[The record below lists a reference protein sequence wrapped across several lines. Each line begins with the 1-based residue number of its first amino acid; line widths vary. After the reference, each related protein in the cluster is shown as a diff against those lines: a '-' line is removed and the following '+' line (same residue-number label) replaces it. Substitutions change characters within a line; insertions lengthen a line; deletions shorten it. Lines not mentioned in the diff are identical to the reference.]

1 MNTIHPTSIISP
13 NAKLGQNIEVAPFA
27 IIHDDVIIGNDCY
40 IGPHATINNGARIGS
55 GVKIYQGAS
64 ISHVPQHKKY
74 NNEPT
79 TCEIG
84 DNSTIHEFAS
94 IHRGADTGKTVL
106 GTNVLIMAYA
116 HVAHDC
122 RIGNHCILSNAVQ
135 LAGFTQIDDWAIIGG
150 SVPVHQF
157 TRIGKHVMVGD
168 GYKVGKDILP
178 YTLAAGEP
186 VKYYGLNY
194 VGLRRRDFTE
204 EQIAS
209 IKKVY
214 SIVYDPK
221 LNVTQAKE
229 KLMQEMPDN
238 PYAVEIVEFINNSKR
253 GIVTR

>member
-1 MNTIHPTSIISP
+1 MNTIHPTAIISEK
-13 NAKLGQNIEVAPFA
+13 AKLGNNVEIAPFVV
-27 IIHDDVIIGNDCY
+27 IYDDVEIGNDCY
-40 IGPHATINNGARIGS
+40 LGPQVTINDGARIGN

-79 TCEIG
+79 LCIIG

-94 IHRGADTGKTVL
+94 IHRGADTGKTEL
-106 GTNVLIMAYA
+106 GENVLIMAYA

-157 TRIGKHVMVGD
+157 THIGRHAMIGD
-168 GYKVGKDILP
+168 GYKIGKDVLP

-186 VKYYGLNY
+186 LRYFGLNF
-194 VGLRRRDFTE
+194 VGLKRRNFTE
-204 EQIAS
+204 EQILT

-214 SIVYDPK
+214 SIIYDPQ
-221 LNVTQAKE
+221 LNVSQAKE
-229 KLMQEMPDN
+229 KLLKEMPND
-238 PYAVEIVEFINNSKR
+238 PYALEIVDFINNSKR
-253 GIVTR
+253 GIITR

>member
-1 MNTIHPTSIISP
+1 MNTIHPTAIISP
-13 NAKLGQNIEVAPFA
+13 IAKLGDNIEVAPFA
-27 IIHDDVIIGNDCY
+27 LIHDDVEIGDGCY
-40 IGPHATINNGARIGS
+40 IGPHVTINNGARIGK
-55 GVKIYQGAS
+55 GVRIFQGAS

-106 GTNVLIMAYA
+106 GSNVLIMAYA

-122 RIGNHCILSNAVQ
+122 RIGNHCILSNVVQ
-135 LAGFTQIDDWAIIGG
+135 LAGFTQIEEWAIIGG

-157 TRIGKHVMVGD
+157 TRIGKHAMIGD
-168 GYKVGKDILP
+168 GYKVGKDVLP

-186 VKYYGLNY
+186 LKYYGLNV
-194 VGLRRRDFTE
+194 VGLRRRGFTE
-204 EQIAS
+204 DQLNE

-214 SIVYDPK
+214 TILYDPK
-221 LNVTQAKE
+221 LNVSQAKD
-229 KLMQEMPDN
+229 KILSEMPGSK
-238 PYAVEIVEFINNSKR
+238 YASEILDFINNSKR
-253 GIVTR
+253 GIISR